1 MSTTAA
7 ARVSIVICSIDAAKF
22 ARVCDNY
29 RKLFGSRE
37 PEIIGIHDA
46 RSLAE
51 GYNRGIAKARGDLL
65 ILSHDDIE
73 ILSPDFADR
82 LHRHLGQFDLI
93 GVAGTTNLVTG
104 KWEMAGDP
112 YAFVLISAPIPGS
125 DGYVTILRG
134 GGPLVTPG
142 IQALDGVF
150 MAMRRDVAT
159 SIPFDE
165 AAFDHF
171 HLYDLDFSF
180 RAYRAGFALAV
191 CRDIVLIHQSIGNFD
206 AVWDKYRRRFEARYG
221 ADLPASWTPKVGA
234 RASFFAATP
243 DDVRARCDPARLAE
257 LAEQIGRANA
267 DL

>member
-1 MSTTAA
+1 MSTAAA
-7 ARVSIVICSIDAAKF
+7 ARVSIVICSIDAVKY

-73 ILSPDFADR
+73 ILTADFADR
-82 LHRHLGQFDLI
+82 IDRHLGRFDLI
-93 GVAGTTNLVTG
+93 GVAGTTRLVTG

-112 YAFVLISAPIPGS
+112 YAFMLISSPVPEAG
-125 DGYVTILRG
+125 GYVTVLRG
-134 GGPLVTPG
+134 GGPLVAPG

-150 MAMRRDVAT
+150 MAMRRDVAA
-159 SIPFDE
+159 SVPFDE

-191 CRDIVLIHQSIGNFD
+191 CRDIVLIHQSIGKFD
-206 AVWDKYRRRFEARYG
+206 ATWDEYRRRFEAKHR
-221 ADLPASWTPKVGA
+221 AHLPASWTPKLGA
-234 RASFFAATP
+234 TGTFVAATA
-243 DDVRARCDPARLAE
+243 DDVRVRCDLARLAE
-257 LAEQIGRANA
+257 IAAQIGRANA
-267 DL
+267 NL